1 MSWNDL
7 ERAGILSG
15 VSAFFCRGHF
25 WGIGGKHVRLG
36 QKVLAPCAGRKNGLL
51 GTIVLLS
58 VSFSGNIW
66 KLRENFLSLQRLFIF
81 IVERKV
87 APVLM

>member
-15 VSAFFCRGHF
+15 VSAFFCLGRF
-25 WGIGGKHVRLG
+25 WGIGWKHVRLG
-36 QKVLAPCAGRKNGLL
+36 QKVFAPCAGRKNGLL

-58 VSFSGNIW
+58 VSFLGNVW
-66 KLRENFLSLQRLFIF
+66 KLRENFLSLHRSF
-81 IVERKV
+81 
-87 APVLM
+87 